1 MVFRKD
7 YDSHKENVNELL
19 DACLLYTSL
28 ALDEMLESGA
38 IQPGQTVACV
48 GSVSYTHLDVYK
60 RQTQEAE
67 RLRLLDLADRCRS
80 LDELKDCLRAMLKGV
95 V

>member
-1 MVFRKD
+1 MSEPTAR
-7 YDSHKENVNELL
+7 ELL
-19 DACLLYTSL
+19 FQL
-28 ALDEMLESGA
+28 
-38 IQPGQTVACV
+38 
-48 GSVSYTHLDVYK
+48 
-60 RQTQEAE
+60 TQEAE